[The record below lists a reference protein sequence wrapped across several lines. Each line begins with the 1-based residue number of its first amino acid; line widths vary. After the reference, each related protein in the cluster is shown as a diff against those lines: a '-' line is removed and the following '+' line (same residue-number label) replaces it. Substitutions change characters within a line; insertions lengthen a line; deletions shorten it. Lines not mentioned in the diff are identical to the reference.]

1 MDSVSNAHLQD
12 RPLARRKS
20 SANAESNAWSWRDVG
35 ACLGLAGGIACS
47 LLGSVLIAV
56 SWLMGAGGAS
66 LYAHRTGTALL
77 LLTIPLIVVG
87 AQCLDLRERHQAREK
102 RARFDEER

>member
-1 MDSVSNAHLQD
+1 
-12 RPLARRKS
+12 
-20 SANAESNAWSWRDVG
+20 
-35 ACLGLAGGIACS
+35 
-47 LLGSVLIAV
+47 
-56 SWLMGAGGAS
+56 MGAGGAS

-77 LLTIPLIVVG
+77 LLTIPLIVIG